1 MTKRESKPVEFEGVM
16 YASIRE
22 LADAKFEGR
31 YDAAWQSVYRYNQR
45 RRKRPVVWNGTEYT
59 SLAEMGRALGLSR
72 ERCRQLI
79 NKRDNEQAQN

>member
-16 YASIRE
+16 YANMRE

-31 YDAAWQSVYRYNQR
+31 YNAAYQSVFRYNQR
-45 RRKRPVVWNGTEYT
+45 RRKRPVVWQEVEYA

-79 NKRDNEQAQN
+79 NKRDNEQA